1 MHELCMSLTVHGLAA
16 VGLAALCRVETSSE
30 EPWICNSVPTVEFKR
45 FMIFNLG
52 RLMILNV
59 GTS

>member
-1 MHELCMSLTVHGLAA
+1 MSLTVHGLAA